1 MRVGV
6 VAQRGNAR
14 AVALAAELEETLSA
28 ADAAVAFDPATAG
41 ALDREETP
49 VEAMADCDLVV
60 SVGGDGTFLHA
71 ARGVGRTPIVG
82 VNLGEVGFLNAVS
95 PNAAVEA
102 VTTAV
107 ERARSGDLDVRRVPR
122 LAADGEG
129 WSLPPSIN
137 EVVVQGPQ
145 RGHGGGV
152 DVEIRID
159 GSLYNASRA
168 DGAMVAT
175 PTGSTAY
182 NLSEGGP
189 LVHHG
194 VDGLVVTE
202 MAATES
208 MPSLVV
214 DTAATVTVRVDGAE
228 RAHVVG
234 DGRVRETVTP
244 PASVR
249 IGASAEPVCIA
260 GPSVDFF
267 RALEKLE

>member
-14 AVALAAELEETLSA
+14 AVALAAELEETLSSG
-28 ADAAVAFDPATAG
+28 DVGVGFDPATAG
-41 ALDREETP
+41 DLDREETP
-49 VEAMADCDLVV
+49 VEAMADHDLVV
-60 SVGGDGTFLHA
+60 SIGGDGTFLHA
-71 ARGVGRTPIVG
+71 ARGVGTTPLVG

-95 PNAAVEA
+95 PDDAVDA
-102 VTTAV
+102 VRTAV
-107 ERARSGDLDVRRVPR
+107 ERARSGSLDVRQVPR
-122 LAADGEG
+122 LAAEGDG
-129 WSLPPSIN
+129 WSLPASIN
-137 EVVVQGPQ
+137 EVLVQGPQ

-152 DVEIRID
+152 DIEVRID

-189 LVHHG
+189 VVHHG
-194 VDGLVVTE
+194 VGGLVVTE
-202 MAATES
+202 MAATDP

-228 RAHVVG
+228 CAHVVG

-244 PASVR
+244 PESVR
-249 IGASAEPVCIA
+249 VSASADPVCIA